1 MSSSSAESGFQR
13 IVDALTEAARTC
25 QARLAQVTRALER
38 SNGLDAMQDDAA
50 QHLQRVETWAI
61 EGLASHGGSAVRAVS
76 ALRIANDLRRIDQL
90 LSDLARRLPHPMP
103 ALPDDIAD
111 QVHHV
116 IELTLVQLGASQ
128 DCLTTRDLGR
138 IQRVVSEE
146 TFLDD
151 WYDILLGDV
160 LDELAEKRLSKADLI
175 PVLTLAR
182 TLERIGD
189 HARDIAINAAALAG
203 VGEQHVDPS

>member
-13 IVDALTEAARTC
+13 IVDALTESARTC
-25 QARLAQVTRALER
+25 QARLAQVTRTLER

-103 ALPDDIAD
+103 ALPGDTAD

-128 DCLTTRDLGR
+128 DCLTTQNLGR

-175 PVLTLAR
+175 PVLTVAR
-182 TLERIGD
+182 AFESIGD
-189 HARDIAINAAALAG
+189 HARDIAINAAAL
-203 VGEQHVDPS
+203 DRS